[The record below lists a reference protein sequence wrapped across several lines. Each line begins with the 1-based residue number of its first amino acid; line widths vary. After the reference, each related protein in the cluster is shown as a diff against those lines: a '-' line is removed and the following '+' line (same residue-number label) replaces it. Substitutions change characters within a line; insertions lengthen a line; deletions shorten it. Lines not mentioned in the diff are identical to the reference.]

1 MLLDMFEFINHRI
14 LYLFTNNNNNNNN
27 IPTTDLTYPVAMTG
41 GETL

>member
-14 LYLFTNNNNNNNN
+14 LYLFTNNNNNNN